1 MDLALELMNTILK
14 MVALKLGPNATNHKC
29 IDTYCKAIDVSK
41 AILEKFDYHCD
52 VIHRSGKHVVK
63 SDVSDLEKIVFELPT
78 QKAFKWTPGCC
89 YSHYKNMKSS
99 IIEDNYRQDV
109 FQWINKHKKNI
120 AMGKKA
126 R

>member
-1 MDLALELMNTILK
+1 MLQITNALIHIAKLLMFLEK
-14 MVALKLGPNATNHKC
+14 FDYHC
-29 IDTYCKAIDVSK
+29 D
-41 AILEKFDYHCD
+41 ILEKFDYHCD

-63 SDVSDLEKIVFELPT
+63 SDVSDLEKIVIELPT

-99 IIEDNYRQDV
+99 IIEDNYLQDV